1 MSGSHSMVQH
11 TRTTVVW
18 PWRTLVKEITIPF
31 SVLVADHYIMV
42 QMSLPKGTGTFLME
56 LEFSAMINSQ
66 ISTEPEVRWWYV

>member
-1 MSGSHSMVQH
+1 
-11 TRTTVVW
+11 
-18 PWRTLVKEITIPF
+18 VKEITIPF